1 MDSADADRRPG
12 ADRSLLSLYELVP
25 DAYELDLLEEARRP
39 PVALPHDWAAAFA
52 RVHRETI
59 AAMGHD
65 EVEPPAE
72 TEGPAPSP
80 AQACFLVERLLGGE
94 VVDDETC

>member
-12 ADRSLLSLYELVP
+12 ADRSLHSLYELVP

-39 PVALPHDWAAAFA
+39 PVALLHDWAAAFA

-59 AAMGHD
+59 AAMGYD
-65 EVEPPAE
+65 EVEAPAGPD
-72 TEGPAPSP
+72 GPAPSP
-80 AQACFLVERLLGGE
+80 TQACFLVERLLGGE